1 MKKIKSAL
9 ITVIALIL
17 TCAISVAATYAYLY
31 DKSETAR
38 NTISAGKVK
47 ISLSEAR
54 VNEDGQLLDVDGNVW
69 TAESGKDK
77 APRVLNNHYKLLPN
91 RTYIKDPTIYVE
103 EGSEPC
109 MLLLLIYMP
118 KALENVIK
126 YDSSST
132 DKDDFGVQFVTNGWA
147 ATGINE
153 NVNDA
158 NGNLIGRYMWFAYA
172 EKGYPRTVSGGATVP
187 FIESITIRSNATDEE
202 LEKASAA
209 DMEITAF
216 AFQVEEWGDDIN
228 GFMSIINILNEAYD
242 LYGN

>member
-1 MKKIKSAL
+1 MKKIKHVL
-9 ITVIALIL
+9 IVAVALIL

-31 DKSETAR
+31 DKSDTAI

-47 ISLSEAR
+47 VSLSEAK
-54 VNEDGQLLDVDGNVW
+54 VNEDGKPVDENGNEV
-69 TAESGKDK
+69 ALAD

-91 RTYIKDPTIYVE
+91 RTYTKDPTIYVE
-103 EGSEPC
+103 EGSEDC
-109 MLLLLIYMP
+109 ILFVLIYMP
-118 KALENVIK
+118 EALDNVIK

-132 DKDDFGVQFVTNGWA
+132 DPEDFGVQFVANGWYS
-147 ATGINE
+147 TGINKKI
-153 NVNDA
+153 NDA
-158 NGNLIGRYMWFAYA
+158 HGKLIGTYMWFAYA

-228 GFMSIINILNEAYD
+228 GFMPIINILIR
-242 LYGN
+242 